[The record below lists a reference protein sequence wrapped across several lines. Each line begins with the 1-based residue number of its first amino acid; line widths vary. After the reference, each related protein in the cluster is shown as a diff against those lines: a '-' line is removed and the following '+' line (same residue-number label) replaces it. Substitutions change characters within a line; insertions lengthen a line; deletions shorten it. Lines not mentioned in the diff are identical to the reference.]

1 MDSLDTGVGNAG
13 KEAAMADTKPGGDV
27 LRVMIVEDNEA
38 LAQTTGWLIEM
49 LGYDYRLAGTGPQA
63 LAEVKTYAPHVMM
76 LDLGLPGMNGY
87 DLCRALRADPALAD
101 TIFVAQTGWG
111 EAEHRRMSQEAGFHH
126 HLVKPVY
133 LEALEDMLGQID
145 KARRPA

>member
-1 MDSLDTGVGNAG
+1 MDSLDTGPRMT
-13 KEAAMADTKPGGDV
+13 ETPTGDI

-49 LGYDYRLAGTGPQA
+49 LGYDYKLAGSAHQA
-63 LAEVKTYAPHVMM
+63 LAEVTAYAPHVMM

-87 DLCRALRADPALAD
+87 DLCRALRADPGLKD
-101 TIFVAQTGWG
+101 TVFVAQTGWG
-111 EAEHRRMSQEAGFHH
+111 EAEHRRMSAEAGFHH

-133 LEALEDMLGQID
+133 LEALEDMLNGI
-145 KARRPA
+145 ARARA

>member
-1 MDSLDTGVGNAG
+1 MDSLDTGPLMTETPTG
-13 KEAAMADTKPGGDV
+13 ET

-49 LGYDYRLAGTGPQA
+49 LGYDYRLAGSAQQA
-63 LAEVKTYAPHVMM
+63 LADVKAYAPHVMM

-87 DLCRALRADPALAD
+87 DLCRALRADSDLRD
-101 TIFVAQTGWG
+101 TVFVAQTGWG
-111 EAEHRRMSQEAGFHH
+111 EAEHRRMSAEAGFHH

-133 LEALEDMLGQID
+133 LEALEDVLGGI
-145 KARRPA
+145 ARARA

>member
-1 MDSLDTGVGNAG
+1 MDTLDTG
-13 KEAAMADTKPGGDV
+13 KISMTTESPPGET

-49 LGYDYRLAGTGPQA
+49 LGYDYKLAGSAHQA
-63 LAEVKTYAPHVMM
+63 LAEAGAYDPHVMM

-87 DLCRALRADPALAD
+87 DLCRALRADPERKD
-101 TIFVAQTGWG
+101 TVFVAQTGWG
-111 EAEHRRMSQEAGFHH
+111 EAEHRRMSHEAGFHH

-133 LEALEDMLGQID
+133 LEALEDLLGNIA
-145 KARRPA
+145 KARA